1 MLLGQDTFHHY
12 GGKSIQ
18 CTRIRVD
25 PLIESF
31 VMKQRKDIPVSKNVP
46 GNKKAEQQIQTS
58 GANSTAPPGG
68 EEHFKSV
75 ETDADRKANRDHIH
89 DHACQ
94 GCPQCRNI

>member
-1 MLLGQDTFHHY
+1 
-12 GGKSIQ
+12 
-18 CTRIRVD
+18 
-25 PLIESF
+25 
-31 VMKQRKDIPVSKNVP
+31 MKQRKDIPVSKNVP